1 MSPRFPTTVAAPKSG
16 AGVEEAVLAR
26 YTGPRT
32 RRSRRVGQLLDE
44 NKAKY
49 YDRRPYPPGEHGRRR
64 IRETDYLIQLR
75 EKQKM
80 RQIYGVLEKQFRRY
94 YREAARSK
102 GITGD
107 TLLQFLECR
116 LDNVVYRAGLART
129 RPQARQLVNHG
140 HFRVNNRKVDIPS
153 YRVRAGD
160 VVTVKD
166 RSRDSI
172 VIRQALDTLGERAR
186 PGWLEVTPEDRRI
199 TVLDIPNRSQIDT
212 EVQEQLVVELY
223 SK

>member
-1 MSPRFPTTVAAPKSG
+1 M
-16 AGVEEAVLAR
+16 AR

-32 RRSRRVGQLLDE
+32 RRSRRVGQLLDD

-64 IRETDYLIQLR
+64 IRETDYLIQMR

-116 LDNVVYRAGLART
+116 LDNVVYRAGFART
-129 RPQARQLVNHG
+129 RPQARQMVNHG
-140 HFRVNNRKVDIPS
+140 HFRVNGRKVDIPS

-160 VVTVKD
+160 VVAVKD

-172 VIRQALDTLGERAR
+172 VIRQALDTLGERLA
-186 PGWLEVTPEDRRI
+186 PGWLEVNPDDRQI
-199 TVLDIPNRSQIDT
+199 TVSQIPNRSQIDT

>member
-1 MSPRFPTTVAAPKSG
+1 M
-16 AGVEEAVLAR
+16 AR

-172 VIRQALDTLGERAR
+172 VIRQALDTLGERAA
-186 PGWLEVTPEDRRI
+186 PGWLEVTPEDRLI
-199 TVLDIPNRSQIDT
+199 TVLDVPVRSQIDT

>member
-1 MSPRFPTTVAAPKSG
+1 M
-16 AGVEEAVLAR
+16 AR

-140 HFRVNNRKVDIPS
+140 HFRVNDRKVDIPS

-172 VIRQALDTLGERAR
+172 VIRQALDTVGERAA
-186 PGWLEVTPEDRRI
+186 PGWLEVTSEERRI
-199 TVLDIPNRSQIDT
+199 TVLDIPVRSQIDT